1 MSELQKKLEGLNLN
15 VLQAMCTK
23 KYLGISAKSDKTGK
37 KGGKLNLTKE
47 ALINEMIKKPAADI
61 EKVYK
66 SLKSDGEDKF
76 IKESESR
83 NESMAPTEAAE
94 TAEDTTTDTKQKDI
108 EKFSEKRRANK
119 VINKLKTLV
128 NNTKMTKTQLQERIR
143 LLENEIGARGEHVLA
158 EKWETGDMRHRIKK
172 MVDETTE
179 REEEAKA
186 LKAPPKAPP
195 ATVAKAAQAP
205 PPTVSKAPPPTP
217 KTSPKTSPTKTDNT
231 RDYKQVKFQ
240 GLTKDENSNAKVHV
254 KMAHVQITK
263 SDIEKELERQNNRRF
278 GFQHNKISY
287 NTHWGKQ
294 GGKISSELI

>member
-1 MSELQKKLEGLNLN
+1 MSELKKKLERLHLN

-23 KYLGISAKSDKTGK
+23 KHLGISAKSDKKGK
-37 KGGKLNLTKE
+37 KGAKVNLTKDS
-47 ALINEMIKKPAADI
+47 LIFEMLKKPAADI

-76 IKESESR
+76 IKESEPR
-83 NESMAPTEAAE
+83 NESMAPTEPAE

-108 EKFSEKRRANK
+108 EKFTQKRLATK
-119 VINKLKTLV
+119 VIGRLKTLV

-143 LLENEIGARGEHVLA
+143 FLEDEIGARGEHTRA
-158 EKWETGDMRHRIKK
+158 EQFETGLMRRDIKNR
-172 MVDETTE
+172 VDKTTE

-186 LKAPPKAPP
+186 LIPPPKAPP
-195 ATVAKAAQAP
+195 A
-205 PPTVSKAPPPTP
+205 TVSKAPPPTP
-217 KTSPKTSPTKTDNT
+217 KTSPKTSPTKTDDT

-254 KMAHVQITK
+254 KMAKVQITK

-294 GGKISSELI
+294 GSKISSELI